1 MSSDDGTNDARNELT
16 TVEIVQALIDQ
27 HAHVDRDIVPIDT
40 STWAIHGLI
49 AVDGEVIMAEF
60 TEHERSGSRGRTAL
74 RGRERHRDSTALL
87 IRARA
92 LFLRSPRRPRHRRTA
107 GGRR

>member
-27 HAHVDRDIVPIDT
+27 HARVDRDIVPIDT

-49 AVDGEVIMAEF
+49 AVDGDVIMAEF
-60 TEHERSGSRGRTAL
+60 TSMSEAEAAVVQLFETESDTAIPPRS
-74 RGRERHRDSTALL
+74 
-87 IRARA
+87 
-92 LFLRSPRRPRHRRTA
+92 
-107 GGRR
+107 